1 MRIGRAAASGV
12 EGWRILCLGQGGQD
26 LKKCASLISIVSA
39 FFEPDSFVKK
49 TRLKPEKM
57 NKASKHEKSLNSGN
71 DKLTTQKKMFGDVWR
86 CSENFSSD
94 LAEVNCQLQL
104 AWLCHV
110 MVWN

>member
-1 MRIGRAAASGV
+1 MT
-12 EGWRILCLGQGGQD
+12 
-26 LKKCASLISIVSA
+26 KCASLISIVSA

-57 NKASKHEKSLNSGN
+57 NKIEQSFKARTKLEFCPAIGSTLQIASSVTHDHTTFGN

>member
-1 MRIGRAAASGV
+1 MCKSHIYRICIFR
-12 EGWRILCLGQGGQD
+12 
-26 LKKCASLISIVSA
+26 
-39 FFEPDSFVKK
+39 
-49 TRLKPEKM
+49 TRLVCKEDTSKARENEQSFKAR
-57 NKASKHEKSLNSGN
+57 NKLEFCPAIGSTPQIASPVTHDHTTFGN